1 MACKTYYPVCSPIR
15 ILLIISFILLISPFV
30 FSELYNIIY
39 VPILYFFSSY
49 FIFLNFPYAIESLQ
63 SKPLYIEDL
72 ILENKE
78 NSFKYVYNILMSF
91 ILALIVAGI
100 AEYIFLQGIDD
111 KPISEVLAI
120 LWGNISLF
128 IKIQDVIGKIMV
140 NLCFTIK
147 NNEKIQNIVKR
158 ISSSNDTQINIVDI
172 EINKI

>member
-1 MACKTYYPVCSPIR
+1 
-15 ILLIISFILLISPFV
+15 
-30 FSELYNIIY
+30 
-39 VPILYFFSSY
+39 
-49 FIFLNFPYAIESLQ
+49 
-63 SKPLYIEDL
+63 
-72 ILENKE
+72 
-78 NSFKYVYNILMSF
+78 MSF